1 MTPGLDGRS
10 SSSWGCPD
18 ASLTRSRCVTVDQ
31 PKKKKI
37 IQGTTTVHLMRAIE
51 ITAAKIVIGIKVEL
65 NIATRSALDS
75 SGPPPVNA
83 KSTEDAIG

>member
-1 MTPGLDGRS
+1 
-10 SSSWGCPD
+10 
-18 ASLTRSRCVTVDQ
+18 
-31 PKKKKI
+31 
-37 IQGTTTVHLMRAIE
+37 MRAIA

-65 NIATRSALDS
+65 NIATRSTLDS